1 MLLKDAVKIGLDKNW
16 IGLGINLI
24 NAEYKCIIPEKQ
36 RLINVEGGIVD
47 LYASAS
53 LALLFWLEKCEKI
66 NMNNKS
72 VNQRKV
78 LLGIFAHPDD
88 MAIAKFAVQS
98 ACDEWTASNLNQYA
112 DTSNFTKITR
122 IINGALTGLSGRLVY
137 YNKAKDV
144 FGI

>member
-1 MLLKDAVKIGLDKNW
+1 MNYTTSERLQKVWPTRFKTVESTLPYLRN
-16 IGLGINLI
+16 
-24 NAEYKCIIPEKQ
+24 PEKLGNNVYAN
-36 RLINVEGGIVD
+36 RLGNGKPESGDGYRYRGRGWFNGTGKDFYKKMTGLTGHDFI
-47 LYASAS
+47 
-53 LALLFWLEKCEKI
+53 
-66 NMNNKS
+66 
-72 VNQRKV
+72 
-78 LLGIFAHPDD
+78 AHPDD

-112 DTSNFTKITR
+112 DTGNFSKITR